1 LIFQLHARY
10 VIYATEQHVNSPRFL
25 AQDEDEEDDLVAQRH
40 NIPKH
45 LLGQFLDG
53 LDTDVQAKL
62 NTTLAALQ
70 QARSSEQEE
79 EVKELLGTVQRLE
92 GLVAE
97 LQAAKLKRA
106 KTMVEA
112 PLQRR
117 VTEGGP
123 SQKMGGSARG
133 LYQRALVRRATAVEG
148 EDEEDVLQRQTT
160 DLSSTI
166 EAALEEAEEVVVP
179 VRTAIVRRLTAIEDS
194 MKEEEDEVV
203 SVPLKRHSTLN
214 RRTITSI
221 VNSEEDAAAPEA
233 AEAARE
239 IEVEAAP
246 EVAVAAVAAPAPE
259 AVVEAPVV
267 EEEGPVAA
275 LVRRV
280 TEQIQEAV
288 EAKTEASPASPT
300 EAEAPVRRKTQLSFN
315 FPGYAPYGYGY
326 PPHPYQYAPPQ
337 PYAQPP
343 QQGQMPPPPP
353 YPYYY
358 APPPPPHGYWAPPH
372 APMTVPQGA
381 YYPGATASS
390 ASSVS
395 SSASQTE

>member
-1 LIFQLHARY
+1 
-10 VIYATEQHVNSPRFL
+10 
-25 AQDEDEEDDLVAQRH
+25 
-40 NIPKH
+40 
-45 LLGQFLDG
+45 
-53 LDTDVQAKL
+53 
-62 NTTLAALQ
+62 
-70 QARSSEQEE
+70 
-79 EVKELLGTVQRLE
+79 
-92 GLVAE
+92 
-97 LQAAKLKRA
+97 
-106 KTMVEA
+106 
-112 PLQRR
+112 
-117 VTEGGP
+117 
-123 SQKMGGSARG
+123 
-133 LYQRALVRRATAVEG
+133 
-148 EDEEDVLQRQTT
+148 
-160 DLSSTI
+160 
-166 EAALEEAEEVVVP
+166 
-179 VRTAIVRRLTAIEDS
+179 
-194 MKEEEDEVV
+194 MKEEEEEEVV

-214 RRTITSI
+214 RRMITSI
-221 VNSEEDAAAPEA
+221 VNSEEDAAAPELM
-233 AEAARE
+233 EAARE

-246 EVAVAAVAAPAPE
+246 EVAVVVEAAPAPE
-259 AVVEAPVV
+259 PVVV

-337 PYAQPP
+337 PYAQAPP
-343 QQGQMPPPPP
+343 QGQMPPPPP

-381 YYPGATASS
+381 YYPGASAPTASS

>member
-1 LIFQLHARY
+1 MLWRCTSEVYHYGQSWRGPFFIRLIFQMHARY
-10 VIYATEQHVNSPRFL
+10 VIWATEQHINSPRFL

-53 LDTDVQAKL
+53 LDVDVQAKL
-62 NTTLAALQ
+62 NTTLQALQ

-106 KTMVEA
+106 KTLVEA

-133 LYQRALVRRATAVEG
+133 LYQRALVRRVTAVEG
-148 EDEEDVLQRQTT
+148 EEDEDVLQRQTT

-166 EAALEEAEEVVVP
+166 EAALEEAEEAEP
-179 VRTAIVRRLTAIEDS
+179 VRTAIVRRLTAIEES
-194 MKEEEDEVV
+194 MAEDVPA
-203 SVPLKRHSTLN
+203 PLKRHSTLN

-221 VNSEEDAAAPEA
+221 VNSEEDAAAPELI
-233 AEAARE
+233 EAARE
-239 IEVEAAP
+239 IEP
-246 EVAVAAVAAPAPE
+246 
-259 AVVEAPVV
+259 VVEAD
-267 EEEGPVAA
+267 GPVAA

-280 TEQIQEAV
+280 TEQMQEAV

-300 EAEAPVRRKTQLSFN
+300 DAEAPVRRKTQLSLN

-326 PPHPYQYAPPQ
+326 PPPH
-337 PYAQPP
+337 
-343 QQGQMPPPPP
+343 
-353 YPYYY
+353 PYYY

-381 YYPGATASS
+381 YY
-390 ASSVS
+390 
-395 SSASQTE
+395 

>member
-194 MKEEEDEVV
+194 MKEDEDEVV

-221 VNSEEDAAAPEA
+221 VNSEEDAAAPELI
-233 AEAARE
+233 EAARE
-239 IEVEAAP
+239 IE
-246 EVAVAAVAAPAPE
+246 AVA
-259 AVVEAPVV
+259 

-288 EAKTEASPASPT
+288 EAKTEASQASAT
-300 EAEAPVRRKTQLSFN
+300 EADAPVRRKTQLSLHV
-315 FPGYAPYGYGY
+315 PGYAPYGYGY

>member
-1 LIFQLHARY
+1 
-10 VIYATEQHVNSPRFL
+10 
-25 AQDEDEEDDLVAQRH
+25 
-40 NIPKH
+40 
-45 LLGQFLDG
+45 
-53 LDTDVQAKL
+53 
-62 NTTLAALQ
+62 
-70 QARSSEQEE
+70 
-79 EVKELLGTVQRLE
+79 
-92 GLVAE
+92 
-97 LQAAKLKRA
+97 
-106 KTMVEA
+106 
-112 PLQRR
+112 
-117 VTEGGP
+117 
-123 SQKMGGSARG
+123 
-133 LYQRALVRRATAVEG
+133 
-148 EDEEDVLQRQTT
+148 
-160 DLSSTI
+160 
-166 EAALEEAEEVVVP
+166 
-179 VRTAIVRRLTAIEDS
+179 

-221 VNSEEDAAAPEA
+221 VNSEEDAAAPELI
-233 AEAARE
+233 EAARE

-246 EVAVAAVAAPAPE
+246 EVAVVVEAAPAPE
-259 AVVEAPVV
+259 PVVV

-300 EAEAPVRRKTQLSFN
+300 EAEAPVRRKTQLSLHV
-315 FPGYAPYGYGY
+315 PGYAPYGYGY
-326 PPHPYQYAPPQ
+326 PPHPYQYAPPQQ

>member
-1 LIFQLHARY
+1 M
-10 VIYATEQHVNSPRFL
+10 
-25 AQDEDEEDDLVAQRH
+25 
-40 NIPKH
+40 
-45 LLGQFLDG
+45 
-53 LDTDVQAKL
+53 
-62 NTTLAALQ
+62 
-70 QARSSEQEE
+70 
-79 EVKELLGTVQRLE
+79 LGTVQRLE

-148 EDEEDVLQRQTT
+148 EDEEDSLQRQTT

-194 MKEEEDEVV
+194 MKEEEDIEVV
-203 SVPLKRHSTLN
+203 PTPLKRHSTLN

-221 VNSEEDAAAPEA
+221 VNSEEDAAAPELM
-233 AEAARE
+233 EAARE

-246 EVAVAAVAAPAPE
+246 EVAVVVEAAPAPE
-259 AVVEAPVV
+259 AVVEAAAPVV

-288 EAKTEASPASPT
+288 EAKTEASPASAT
-300 EAEAPVRRKTQLSFN
+300 EPEAPVRRKTQLSFN

-337 PYAQPP
+337 PYAAPP

-381 YYPGATASS
+381 YYPGASVPTASS
-390 ASSVS
+390 ASVS

>member
-1 LIFQLHARY
+1 
-10 VIYATEQHVNSPRFL
+10 
-25 AQDEDEEDDLVAQRH
+25 
-40 NIPKH
+40 
-45 LLGQFLDG
+45 
-53 LDTDVQAKL
+53 
-62 NTTLAALQ
+62 
-70 QARSSEQEE
+70 
-79 EVKELLGTVQRLE
+79 
-92 GLVAE
+92 
-97 LQAAKLKRA
+97 
-106 KTMVEA
+106 MVEA

-148 EDEEDVLQRQTT
+148 EDEEDDLQRQTT

-214 RRTITSI
+214 RRMITSI

-233 AEAARE
+233 
-239 IEVEAAP
+239 
-246 EVAVAAVAAPAPE
+246 
-259 AVVEAPVV
+259 VVEV

-288 EAKTEASPASPT
+288 EAKTEASPASAAES
-300 EAEAPVRRKTQLSFN
+300 EAQVRRKTQLSFN
-315 FPGYAPYGYGY
+315 FPGYAPYGYGS

-381 YYPGATASS
+381 YYPGASAPTASS
-390 ASSVS
+390 ASVS

>member
-1 LIFQLHARY
+1 
-10 VIYATEQHVNSPRFL
+10 
-25 AQDEDEEDDLVAQRH
+25 
-40 NIPKH
+40 
-45 LLGQFLDG
+45 
-53 LDTDVQAKL
+53 
-62 NTTLAALQ
+62 
-70 QARSSEQEE
+70 
-79 EVKELLGTVQRLE
+79 
-92 GLVAE
+92 
-97 LQAAKLKRA
+97 
-106 KTMVEA
+106 
-112 PLQRR
+112 
-117 VTEGGP
+117 
-123 SQKMGGSARG
+123 MGGSARG

-166 EAALEEAEEVVVP
+166 EAALEEAEEVVTP
-179 VRTAIVRRLTAIEDS
+179 VRTAIVRRLTAIEES
-194 MKEEEDEVV
+194 MAEDVPA
-203 SVPLKRHSTLN
+203 PLKRHSTLN

-221 VNSEEDAAAPEA
+221 VNSEEDAAAPELM
-233 AEAARE
+233 EAARE

-246 EVAVAAVAAPAPE
+246 EVAVVVEAAPAP
-259 AVVEAPVV
+259 VVEV

-288 EAKTEASPASPT
+288 EAKTEASQASAT
-300 EAEAPVRRKTQLSFN
+300 ESEAPVRRKTELSLN

-326 PPHPYQYAPPQ
+326 PPHPYQYAPP
-337 PYAQPP
+337 PYAQQAPP
-343 QQGQMPPPPP
+343 QGQMPPPPP

>member
-1 LIFQLHARY
+1 
-10 VIYATEQHVNSPRFL
+10 
-25 AQDEDEEDDLVAQRH
+25 
-40 NIPKH
+40 
-45 LLGQFLDG
+45 
-53 LDTDVQAKL
+53 
-62 NTTLAALQ
+62 
-70 QARSSEQEE
+70 
-79 EVKELLGTVQRLE
+79 
-92 GLVAE
+92 
-97 LQAAKLKRA
+97 
-106 KTMVEA
+106 
-112 PLQRR
+112 
-117 VTEGGP
+117 
-123 SQKMGGSARG
+123 
-133 LYQRALVRRATAVEG
+133 
-148 EDEEDVLQRQTT
+148 
-160 DLSSTI
+160 
-166 EAALEEAEEVVVP
+166 
-179 VRTAIVRRLTAIEDS
+179 
-194 MKEEEDEVV
+194 MKEDEDEVV

-221 VNSEEDAAAPEA
+221 VNSEEDAAAPELM
-233 AEAARE
+233 EAARE

-246 EVAVAAVAAPAPE
+246 EVAVVAAVAAPAPE
-259 AVVEAPVV
+259 VVE

-326 PPHPYQYAPPQ
+326 PAHPYQYAPPQ
-337 PYAQPP
+337 PYAAPP

-381 YYPGATASS
+381 YSPGASVPTASS
-390 ASSVS
+390 ASVS

>member
-1 LIFQLHARY
+1 
-10 VIYATEQHVNSPRFL
+10 
-25 AQDEDEEDDLVAQRH
+25 
-40 NIPKH
+40 
-45 LLGQFLDG
+45 
-53 LDTDVQAKL
+53 
-62 NTTLAALQ
+62 
-70 QARSSEQEE
+70 
-79 EVKELLGTVQRLE
+79 
-92 GLVAE
+92 
-97 LQAAKLKRA
+97 
-106 KTMVEA
+106 MVEA

-148 EDEEDVLQRQTT
+148 EDEEDDLQRQTT

-214 RRTITSI
+214 RRMITSI

-233 AEAARE
+233 A
-239 IEVEAAP
+239 
-246 EVAVAAVAAPAPE
+246 VAAVAAPAPE
-259 AVVEAPVV
+259 AVVEV

-288 EAKTEASPASPT
+288 EAKTEASPASAAES
-300 EAEAPVRRKTQLSFN
+300 EAQVRRKTQLSFN

-326 PPHPYQYAPPQ
+326 PPHPYQYAPP
-337 PYAQPP
+337 PPHAQPP
-343 QQGQMPPPPP
+343 PH
-353 YPYYY
+353 PYYY

-381 YYPGATASS
+381 YYPGASAPTASS
-390 ASSVS
+390 ASVS